1 MKKFILGLLCGLLL
15 TVSGAAFA
23 AGGIKAAWM
32 NAVFEINGQQVS
44 KNAATRAVS
53 IDGST
58 YVPLRYMAEAL
69 GGTAGYDADRHA
81 VMIKNGPLDITDTR
95 VPGLSAGNVILSK
108 SGKNTWITGQLQLA
122 GVGNTLHTMTAVLSF
137 YDEDNLKI
145 GEAPLNVKRLGVDKT
160 TFTAV
165 GNGDF
170 RTYNEVFLQVK
181 KLDGQVVR
189 EQATVLYSNA
199 KYGFTM
205 KLPDSW
211 QGKYTVVEDPAN
223 PEGPAN
229 LLFKNRH
236 GGILFSVLVWEPAD
250 WKQSEAAIRD
260 NAKVWKVGEA
270 KGKVYTIVL
279 PGDVQYDPNDAAWTA
294 EYRAMAADIPG
305 IRISFSAS
313 K

>member
-23 AGGIKAAWM
+23 AGGLKAAWL
-32 NAVFEINGQQVS
+32 NAIFEVNGQQVS
-44 KNAATRAVS
+44 KNAAAKAVNINGS
-53 IDGST
+53 I
-58 YVPLRYMAEAL
+58 YVPLQFMAEAL

-81 VMIKNGPLDITDTR
+81 VMVKNGPLDITDTR
-95 VPGLSAGNVILSK
+95 VPGLSAGNILLSK

-122 GVGNTLHTMTAVLSF
+122 GVGNSLHTMTAVLSF
-137 YDEDNLKI
+137 YDEDNRKI
-145 GEAPLNVKRLGVDKT
+145 GEAPLNVKQLGVDKT

-165 GNGDF
+165 GNGDL
-170 RTYNEVFLQVK
+170 RASSEVFLQVR
-181 KLDGQVVR
+181 KLDGQVVP
-189 EQATVLYSNA
+189 EQATIRYSNA

-211 QGKYTVVEDPAN
+211 QGKYAVVEGPTN

-229 LLFKNRH
+229 LLFKNRY
-236 GGILFSVLVWEPAD
+236 GGILFSVLVWEPGE
-250 WKQSEAAIRD
+250 WKKSEAAIRD

-279 PGDVQYDPNDAAWTA
+279 PGDVQYDPNDAVWAA
-294 EYRAMAADIPG
+294 EYKAMAADIPR